1 MAEGPPDLAV
11 VEADPARTSADGSD
25 SHLADAEE
33 ELWVET
39 QAVPTGSGLTT
50 PEIFDC
56 LRTNLRQAA
65 EEARQ
70 LAWHPRRGPLYLA
83 MCRHVGLAEG
93 ACRQA
98 AVHREDARWLT
109 LGMALSGVPKRAGR
123 WVRGMPSRAARVEAH
138 RLFLK
143 LGETLDK
150 MAYDFDQLRDMATGR
165 IGMIL
170 PEPPPV
176 SRETRPV
183 SVRLPSGLIVPSSY
197 H

>member
-1 MAEGPPDLAV
+1 M
-11 VEADPARTSADGSD
+11 
-25 SHLADAEE
+25 AEE
-33 ELWVET
+33 ENNDDLYVET
-39 QAVPTGSGLTT
+39 PPERTGSGLQEI
-50 PEIFDC
+50 EIFDC
-56 LRTNLRQAA
+56 LRTNLKQAA

-70 LAWHPRRGPLYLA
+70 LAWHPRRGHIYLA
-83 MCRHVGLAEG
+83 MCAHVGLAEG

-123 WVRGMPSRAARVEAH
+123 WIRGMPSKAARSEAH

-150 MAYDFDQLRDMATGR
+150 MAYDFDRLRDMATGH

-170 PEPPPV
+170 PEPLAL
-176 SRETRPV
+176 SRDTRPV